1 MRCPFCGYEETKVID
16 TKEGEQKRD
25 SSSAE
30 SAEEGNV

>member
-1 MRCPFCGYEETKVID
+1 MRCPFCGYEETKV